1 MQNTSIS
8 HFLYLENLFTHIAG
22 GYANLLEQLRNGKRA
37 ARNHRVMDVRGRLL
51 STKEA

>member
-8 HFLYLENLFTHIAG
+8 HFLFLQNLFTHMAS

-37 ARNHRVMDVRGRLL
+37 PPNYRAMDVRERLL